1 MVSLTPFLK
10 SLEQSRTVGVSVF
23 NLKTQCKGP
32 VPKVSSD
39 FKFTEFCAF
48 MASPLTKKYTC
59 FNSRSNMDTD
69 CVGVFL
75 LVYHVDPELL
85 FIVLFVDF

>member
-23 NLKTQCKGP
+23 KLKTQCKCP

-39 FKFTEFCAF
+39 FRFTEFCAF
-48 MASPLTKKYTC
+48 MASLLTKMYTC
-59 FNSRSNMDTD
+59 FNSRSNMGTD
-69 CVGVFL
+69 CVGF
-75 LVYHVDPELL
+75 
-85 FIVLFVDF
+85 FVAGVPCGP